1 MLRNMLLVGSAAE
14 VDVPIPVPGLE
25 GKVDLSSAV
34 PLGPDLW
41 SEFWG
46 DASQLGNSCWG
57 VSADLVGPRMS
68 KVFRPW
74 GATLLRMMEDIN
86 VRFRMT
92 VGMCRHLSFGDGP
105 EVPWFHMGARW
116 VNLNGGYGLQ
126 E

>member
-46 DASQLGNSCWG
+46 DWVYPRISFPDDSGD
-57 VSADLVGPRMS
+57 VSACDTVNVPIYPLEMGPRS
-68 KVFRPW
+68 RGSTW
-74 GATLLRMMEDIN
+74 
-86 VRFRMT
+86 
-92 VGMCRHLSFGDGP
+92 
-105 EVPWFHMGARW
+105 AR
-116 VNLNGGYGLQ
+116 GG
-126 E
+126 